1 MYSAVSRT
9 PQAVKYIREENSNIQ
24 IVIII
29 NLLEWLIPPCHKN
42 QLLLIGFKR
51 VPNADFSLIES
62 FFKQM
67 HWEAGCSDANGNVS
81 IFNNLDAKMNFV
93 CKNILI
99 SLMHNTADVS
109 HQVYFVQEFVC
120 GRKLFRFSL
129 MHCTDALMYW
139 CIAQF
144 HWWFSPIILFPRI
157 WLW

>member
-9 PQAVKYIREENSNIQ
+9 PRAVKYIRGEIQ
-24 IVIII
+24 TFKLPPVIII
-29 NLLEWLIPPCHKN
+29 NLLECSIPPCHKN

-129 MHCTDALMYW
+129 MHCTDALMY
-139 CIAQF
+139 
-144 HWWFSPIILFPRI
+144 
-157 WLW
+157 